1 MNVSEIVKSF
11 VRNYLLV
18 FAGIVIFITL
28 LNHLN
33 IWVDGSDA
41 SIFSLGFH
49 HIYAIMIC
57 ALAGVLPSPLFYYSA
72 DDTSEKGM
80 RLRILIHFVILEVVL
95 LIFTN
100 WMGWVTGVVN
110 TMILA
115 FEIAIISLL
124 VRWLEW
130 SSDRKVAMEINEKLQ
145 KLKNDEE
152 Q

>member
-1 MNVSEIVKSF
+1 MNVSEIVKRLA
-11 VRNYLLV
+11 RNYLHV
-18 FAGIVIFITL
+18 FAGIVIFVTL

-33 IWVDGSDA
+33 IWVNGSDV
-41 SIFSLGFH
+41 SKFSLGVH
-49 HIYAIMIC
+49 HIYAIMLC
-57 ALAGVLPSPLFYYSA
+57 ALVGVLPSLMFYFPA
-72 DDTSEKGM
+72 DISEKGM
-80 RLRILIHFVILEVVL
+80 RVRILIHFLIVEAVI

-110 TMILA
+110 TVILA

-130 SSDRKVAMEINEKLQ
+130 NSDRKDATEINEQLRKI
-145 KLKNDEE
+145 KNDEV

>member
-1 MNVSEIVKSF
+1 MNVSEIVK
-11 VRNYLLV
+11 RLARDYLLV
-18 FAGIVIFITL
+18 FAGIVICVTL

-49 HIYAIMIC
+49 HIYTIMIC
-57 ALAGVLPSPLFYYSA
+57 ALVGVLPSLMFYFPT
-72 DDTSEKGM
+72 DISEKGM
-80 RLRILIHFVILEVVL
+80 RVRILIHFVIVEAVL

-130 SSDRKVAMEINEKLQ
+130 SSDRKDATEINEQLR
-145 KLKNDEE
+145 KLKNDED